1 MSVSGPEAL
10 EAGLVVYPNPTS
22 STAQVRVGFD
32 GTLNVVDAL
41 GRTVLQREVRAGSLE
56 QVTLATGAYTV
67 RVSNAQRSGFA
78 RLLVR

>member
-1 MSVSGPEAL
+1 MAVARHAL
-10 EAGLVVYPNPTS
+10 
-22 STAQVRVGFD
+22 
-32 GTLNVVDAL
+32 L
-41 GRTVLQREVRAGSLE
+41 GRAHMLVDPVRWQLQREVRAGSLE